1 MADYQAQT
9 PHVSVRQTSAG
20 EETGIE
26 IPAFLRRQHS

>member
-1 MADYQAQT
+1 MAEYQAPSPQT
-9 PHVSVRQTSAG
+9 RQTSAG